1 MFNRQLI
8 SAIAMVVGLSGCGSD
23 SDTAVSTPLVLFDGF
38 VTVVPE
44 QNSFVNLRPFVLA
57 GASAELE
64 LTDISLVSGSD
75 SGCSDSPVVSELGVL
90 GFETT
95 VNGSALCKY
104 SYSVVSASFG
114 SKEVVEKTASINV
127 FATTSENPV
136 LKPISVALELTEP
149 TSKKTV
155 YIDKALE
162 AAGDTWPSGY
172 TLSDNVTLFGEGV
185 LSSDATTRTIT
196 FTPTKIGSNRIVYRL
211 VDGEG
216 SAHKYGT
223 IEISVLDNNAP
234 IVSND
239 GEWKDEVKLNTL
251 TDIDIAEFVK
261 SPNGDDV
268 HLADVNSFT
277 ASVNIKATESSDN
290 TVFTFMSNVSGEH
303 YVSYVV
309 GDNKGQFDTGIV
321 KVIVEERDIKA
332 SWGDDLAGGL
342 AFTGPLT
349 KSESDA
355 LGAGATAGFF
365 DGVNTPAILISHWTF
380 DEAKAYC
387 HLPMRLPSKE
397 ELDTLKLNSI
407 RHEVAKWPKDSAYWT
422 GDGGLYNLNSDGGAV
437 ARHATRSSDFGT
449 RGYVTCA
456 NSVGSLEITTS
467 NSEEVIAD
475 GEDTGVIEARVI
487 NPEGEAYP
495 GVAIQVA
502 SVSGEGIVTSD
513 AEQVTDENGI
523 VTFFVTSL
531 EAGTQQFVIR
541 VEDAGVKKTADITFR
556 KEITDIRLPTSVNY
570 MLVNDVE
577 KLSATEVYGDSTT
590 SPLINGNWTLTS
602 SPSGTDFTLTQ
613 EGTFFSGVTGSFGV
627 TVDKDGVTS
636 NELPIRVCE
645 TTAEACIDVVDVN
658 NGKLYT
664 GSPSVPWLDSV
675 GLAHLADGKEHPFS
689 TSSGNWYGPVGSEFY
704 IFKWNSAFGLCLAY
718 NDIALEGRTNWR
730 LPSLDELRTELLGEV
745 EDRVEVEGE
754 GIEGGIEGG
763 RDMYDDR
770 TWATWSQ
777 YWTTTYAGTVNNGAA
792 DDGSNLYFVIGT
804 DGNHMINDA
813 PKRNSLYVSCTSEPM

>member
-23 SDTAVSTPLVLFDGF
+23 SDTAVSTPLVLSDGF

-95 VNGSALCKY
+95 LNGSALCKY

-223 IEISVLDNNAP
+223 IEISVLDSDNNAP
-234 IVSND
+234 IASND

-290 TVFTFMSNVSGEH
+290 TVFTFMSNVPGEH

-321 KVIVEERDIKA
+321 KVIVEERNIKA

-349 KSESDA
+349 KSESDT
-355 LGAGATAGFF
+355 LGAGATVGFF

-387 HLPMRLPSKE
+387 HSPMKLPTME
-397 ELDTLKLNSI
+397 ELHTLKLSSI
-407 RHEVAKWPKDSAYWT
+407 KNELAKWPKDSAYWT
-422 GDGGLYNLNSDGGAV
+422 EDGNLYNLNSDGGVV
-437 ARHATRSSDFGT
+437 ARHATRSSAFGT

-456 NSVGSLEITTS
+456 NSVGSLEVSTS
-467 NSEEVIAD
+467 NPKEVIAD

-487 NPEGEAYP
+487 NPEGEPYP
-495 GVAIQVA
+495 GVAIQVTSA
-502 SVSGEGIVTSD
+502 SGEGAITPD
-513 AEQVTDENGI
+513 AEEVTDENGI
-523 VTFFVTSL
+523 VKFFVTSL
-531 EAGTQQFVIR
+531 EVGIQQFVIR
-541 VEDAGVKKTADITFR
+541 VEDAGVEKTADITFR
-556 KEITDIRLPTSVNY
+556 KEITDISFPYSEVYLLRNK
-570 MLVNDVE
+570 E
-577 KLSATEVYGDSTT
+577 KQLLATEIYSDNTT
-590 SPLINGNWTLTS
+590 SPVTDGNWAVID
-602 SPSGTDFTLTQ
+602 PSGDSSVSDLGIYSAA
-613 EGTFFSGVTGSFGV
+613 EVGSNAV
-627 TVDKDGVTS
+627 TVEKDGITS
-636 NELPIRVCE
+636 NELPIHVCE
-645 TTAEACIDVVDVN
+645 TLGDDCIDIVN
-658 NGKLYT
+658 VGSGKLYT
-664 GSPSVPWLDSV
+664 SSPSVPMLDRL
-675 GLAHLADGKEHPFS
+675 GLSFLANGKEKPLS
-689 TSSGNWYGPVGSEFY
+689 TTSGNWYGPEDSEFY
-704 IFKWNSAFGLCLAY
+704 IFQWDSAFGLCIAY

-730 LPSLDELRTELLGEV
+730 LPRMDELSDELMHKYV
-745 EDRVEVEGE
+745 DMYEDR
-754 GIEGGIEGG
+754 
-763 RDMYDDR
+763 D
-770 TWATWSQ
+770 WATWSQ
-777 YWTTTYAGTVNNGAA
+777 YWTSSYAKTASTGDNQ
-792 DDGSNLYFVIGT
+792 YFVIGL
-804 DGNHMINDA
+804 DSDQRVSEAVKWNA
-813 PKRNSLYVSCTSEPM
+813 LYVSCVSDPI

>member
-8 SAIAMVVGLSGCGSD
+8 SAIAMIVGLSGCGSD
-23 SDTAVSTPLVLFDGF
+23 SDTAVSTPLVLSDGF

-75 SGCSDSPVVSELGVL
+75 SGCSDSPVVSELGLL
-90 GFETT
+90 GFDT
-95 VNGSALCKY
+95 VLNGSAICQY
-104 SYSVVSASFG
+104 TYTVVSATLG
-114 SKEVVEKTASINV
+114 SDKVVEKTASINV
-127 FATTSENPV
+127 MATTSENP
-136 LKPISVALELTEP
+136 LLQPISVAFDFIGPVKE
-149 TSKKTV
+149 TV
-155 YIDKALE
+155 RIDNALQSV
-162 AAGDTWPSGY
+162 GVTWPSGY
-172 TLSDNVTLFGEGV
+172 TLSDNVTLFGEGAV
-185 LSSDATTRTIT
+185 SSDATTRTIT
-196 FTPTKIGSNRIVYRL
+196 FTPNKVGSNRIVYRL
-211 VDGEG
+211 VDNEG

-223 IEISVLDNNAP
+223 IEISVFERDGDTNAP
-234 IVSND
+234 IASD
-239 GEWKDEVKLNTL
+239 HGEWKDEVKLDTL
-251 TDIDIAEFVK
+251 TDIDIAEFIE
-261 SPNGDDV
+261 SPDGHAL
-268 HLADVNSFT
+268 HLIDVNAF
-277 ASVNIKATESSDN
+277 AADVNIKATESSDN
-290 TVFTFMSNVSGEH
+290 TVFTFMSNVPGDH

-309 GDNKGQFDTGIV
+309 ADNNGQFDSGVV
-321 KVIVEERDIKA
+321 KVIVEERNIKA

-342 AFTGPLT
+342 VFNAPLT
-349 KSESDA
+349 KFESDTID
-355 LGAGATAGFF
+355 AGATAGFF
-365 DGVNTPAILISHWTF
+365 DGVNTPAVLISHWTF

-387 HLPMRLPSKE
+387 HLPMHLPSKE

-422 GDGGLYNLNSDGGAV
+422 EDGGLYNLNSDGGV
-437 ARHATRSSDFGT
+437 ATRTLSSVYET

-495 GVAIQVA
+495 GIAIQVA

-570 MLVNDVE
+570 MLVDDVE

-602 SPSGTDFTLTQ
+602 SPSGIDFTLTK
-613 EGTFFSGVTGSFGV
+613 EGTFFSGVSGSFGV

-675 GLAHLADGKEHPFS
+675 GLAHLADGWEHPFS
-689 TSSGNWYGPVGSEFY
+689 TSSGNWYGPVDSEFY

-745 EDRVEVEGE
+745 EDRVEVEG
-754 GIEGGIEGG
+754 GLKEGG

-770 TWATWSQ
+770 TWPTWSQ
-777 YWTTTYAGTVNNGAA
+777 YWTTTYAGTVDGGA
-792 DDGSNLYFVIGT
+792 DDGANLYFIIGT
-804 DGNHMINDA
+804 DLDHVINDA
-813 PKRNSLYVSCTSEPM
+813 PKWNSLYVSCTSEPM

>member
-95 VNGSALCKY
+95 LNGSALCKY
-104 SYSVVSASFG
+104 SYSVVSASLG

-223 IEISVLDNNAP
+223 IEISVLDSDNNAP
-234 IVSND
+234 IASND

-261 SPNGDDV
+261 SPDGEALHLIDV
-268 HLADVNSFT
+268 NALSADVK
-277 ASVNIKATESSDN
+277 IKATESSSN
-290 TVFTFMSNVSGEH
+290 TIFTFMSNVSGEH

-309 GDNKGQFDTGIV
+309 GDNNGLFDTGIV

-332 SWGDDLAGGL
+332 TWVDDLAGGL
-342 AFTGPLT
+342 IFTAPLT
-349 KSESDA
+349 KSESDT

-365 DGVNTPAILISHWTF
+365 DGVNTPAVLISSWTF
-380 DEAKAYC
+380 DEAKSYC
-387 HLPMRLPSKE
+387 HSPMSIPTME
-397 ELDTLKLNSI
+397 ELDTLKLSSI
-407 RHEVAKWPKDSAYWT
+407 RNEVAKWPKDLAYWT
-422 GDGGLYNLNSDGGAV
+422 KDGGMYNLSSDV
-437 ARHATRSSDFGT
+437 VVTRHATPLSDSGT

-456 NSVGSLEITTS
+456 NSVGSLEVSTS
-467 NSEEVIAD
+467 DPKEVLAD
-475 GEDTGVIEARVI
+475 GEDTGVIEARII
-487 NPEGEAYP
+487 NREGEPYP
-495 GVAIQVA
+495 GIEVQVT
-502 SVSGEGIVTSD
+502 SISGEGVVTPD
-513 AEQVTDENGI
+513 TEEVTDENGI
-523 VTFFVTSL
+523 VKFFVTSL
-531 EAGTQQFVIR
+531 EVGIQQFVIR
-541 VEDAGVKKTADITFR
+541 VEDAGVEKIADITFR
-556 KEITDIRLPTSVNY
+556 KKVTDISFSTSIKY
-570 MLVNDVE
+570 LLVNDSK
-577 KLSATEVYGDSTT
+577 KLSATEVYEDSTT
-590 SPLINGNWTLTS
+590 SPLINGHWTLTS
-602 SPSGTDFTLTQ
+602 EIGGSASEFSLTQ
-613 EGTFFSGVTGSFGV
+613 NGTFFSGVAGYFGV
-627 TVDKDGVTS
+627 TVEKDGVNS
-636 NELPIRVCE
+636 SELPVRVCV
-645 TTAEACIDVVDVN
+645 TTAGECLDVVDVN
-658 NGKLYT
+658 DTGKLYT
-664 GSPSVPWLDSV
+664 STPSVPWLDSV
-675 GLAHLADGKEHPFS
+675 DLSDLADGKEVPR
-689 TSSGNWYGPVGSEFY
+689 GGEPDKIWYGPEDSEYY
-704 IFKWNSAFGLCLAY
+704 IFDWTSAFSLCIAY

-730 LPSLDELRTELLGEV
+730 LPYLDELRVELLNGEV
-745 EDRVEVEGE
+745 K
-754 GIEGGIEGG
+754 
-763 RDMYDDR
+763 RDMYDSR
-770 TWATWSQ
+770 TWPTWSQ
-777 YWTTTYAGTVNNGAA
+777 YWTSTFVA
-792 DDGSNLYFVIGT
+792 DASDGKSQYSVIAT
-804 DGNHMINDA
+804 DGDQKVSPAVKWN
-813 PKRNSLYVSCTSEPM
+813 KLYVSCTSDPI